1 MAQIDVGKFMEGDIS
16 AKLTIRITQDLR
28 DDARL
33 LAELKGISV
42 SDMIRDYLQ
51 AEIDKNADE
60 LARLREL
67 RSCL

>member
-1 MAQIDVGKFMEGDIS
+1 MEGDIS